1 MAQIRCLC
9 LDVDGVLTDGR
20 LWIDDHGLPLRAFHV
35 HDGFAIRC
43 FQRVGGVVMILTG
56 KESNCVAARARELGI
71 EHVVQGSEDKLA
83 DLHRLLAQQVILPA
97 EVAMIGDDW
106 PDMPVLRAV
115 GYPIAV
121 ANAIDEV
128 KSIAR
133 YVTIRSGGMG
143 AVREAVEHLL
153 IPDGRWHTAIRQF
166 AVDAGSPGDIRAV
179 RKD

>member
-1 MAQIRCLC
+1 MSLIRCLC

-20 LWIDDHGLPLRAFHV
+20 LWIDDHGRPLRAFHV

-43 FQRVGGVVMILTG
+43 FQRVGGVVMIITG
-56 KESNCVAARARELGI
+56 KESNGVAARARELGI

-83 DLHRLLAQQVILPA
+83 DLQRLLVQQAILPS

-106 PDMPVLRAV
+106 PDVPALRAV

-128 KSIAR
+128 KAIAR
-133 YVTIRSGGMG
+133 YVTTRHGGMG

-153 IPDGRWHTAIRQF
+153 VPDGRWQTAIQQF
-166 AVDAGSPGDIRAV
+166 SAGAADDFRAV
-179 RKD
+179 